1 MADWKDLQ
9 VRPFNEA
16 GFKAAMERIAK
27 SRGITVP
34 ANQAD
39 DDFHELLKEEDDV
52 SRDSRRGN
60 D

>member
-1 MADWKDLQ
+1 MADRKDLQ

-16 GFKAAMERIAK
+16 GFKATMELIAK

-39 DDFHELLKEEDDV
+39 DDLHELLKEEDDV

>member
-1 MADWKDLQ
+1 MADRKDLQ

-16 GFKAAMERIAK
+16 GFNTAMERIAK

-34 ANQAD
+34 ANQAED
-39 DDFHELLKEEDDV
+39 DLHELLKEQDDV
-52 SRDSRRGN
+52 SRTFRRGS